1 MSANRLVICEI
12 CKEQVQVR
20 SFMAY
25 QTLYNHMK
33 EHK

>member
-1 MSANRLVICEI
+1 MNNKVVVCQM
-12 CKEQVQVR
+12 CKEEIQVK
-20 SFMAY
+20 SKMAY